1 MYYFFLENIVVP
13 TPEAL
18 ANNLENM
25 KLIVE
30 DQIIKTIITN
40 ITFDGLDQMKK
51 ESRGA
56 RDVTR

>member
-1 MYYFFLENIVVP
+1 
-13 TPEAL
+13 L

-30 DQIIKTIITN
+30 DQNIKTIITN